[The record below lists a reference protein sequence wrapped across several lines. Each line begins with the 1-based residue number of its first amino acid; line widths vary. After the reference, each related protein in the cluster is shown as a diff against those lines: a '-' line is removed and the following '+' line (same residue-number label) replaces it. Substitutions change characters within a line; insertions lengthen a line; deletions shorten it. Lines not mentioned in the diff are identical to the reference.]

1 MAADAL
7 ATQVARA
14 STAMV
19 LTMCVDSEFLVF
31 NKERFQPPVPSHIL
45 RNDTKLCAENMVKYI
60 HKKGYW
66 NCRYGEV
73 QMTTDWKYSIK
84 VAYSFLLSNG
94 FIFKTCI
101 QYLW

>member
-31 NKERFQPPVPSHIL
+31 NKEQFQPPVPSHIL

-66 NCRYGEV
+66 NWGTVRYKWLQIENMV
-73 QMTTDWKYSIK
+73 LKWHT
-84 VAYSFLLSNG
+84 AF
-94 FIFKTCI
+94 C
-101 QYLW
+101 